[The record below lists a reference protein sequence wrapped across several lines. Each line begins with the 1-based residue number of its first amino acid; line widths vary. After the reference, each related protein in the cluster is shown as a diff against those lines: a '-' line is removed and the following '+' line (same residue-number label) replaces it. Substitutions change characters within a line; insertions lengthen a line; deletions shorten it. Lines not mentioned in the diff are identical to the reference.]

1 LVAETFNLFNRT
13 NVVALNQFYGALRSP
28 LPMFALPNKAGIPRQ
43 LQFSIDFE
51 F

>member
-1 LVAETFNLFNRT
+1 MQSAT
-13 NVVALNQFYGALRSP
+13 NVFALNHFYGPGTSP
-28 LPMFALPNKAGIPRQ
+28 IPAFTTPNKAGVPRQ